1 MLTAAP
7 KQNAMGAAS
16 TSGEVL
22 KGVALK
28 MYSRGMLGPGPDY
41 HTGEQS
47 SPTLYASLRS
57 DNVNRVTKD
66 LNIKSRQ
73 VLRTP
78 QKTRKGVPDVH
89 GYGLR
94 DAILALERAGY
105 NVKYTGV
112 GYVSGQNPV
121 PGASV
126 ANGSVVHLRL
136 TE

>member
-1 MLTAAP
+1 M
-7 KQNAMGAAS
+7 
-16 TSGEVL
+16 
-22 KGVALK
+22 
-28 MYSRGMLGPGPDY
+28 
-41 HTGEQS
+41 
-47 SPTLYASLRS
+47 YASLHGS
-57 DNVNRVTKD
+57 NVSKVTQD

-78 QKTRKGVPDVH
+78 KPVKKGVPDVH

-105 NVKYTGV
+105 NVKYSGI

-121 PGASV
+121 PGAKV
-126 ANGSVVHLRL
+126 ADGSVVHLKL